1 MTTIP
6 TKVGLTLLAIYW
18 IVMFTMVGIHVTH
31 PKSAS
36 LVWNKSQFQSSPST
50 LLSKP

>member
-6 TKVGLTLLAIYW
+6 TKVGLTLLTIYW

-31 PKSAS
+31 PQSAS
-36 LVWNKSQFQSSPST
+36 LVWNTFQSQSSPST
-50 LLSKP
+50 PLSNP